1 MVEQRVTGPY
11 QEPSA
16 KEENSWSGAAAG
28 GGTMPKP
35 LNVLTNNKKKPPN
48 FGGFSDKPAAN

>member
-48 FGGFSDKPAAN
+48 FGGFSDR